1 MVFASEA
8 FENIPASMEAR
19 ESYTLTSA
27 DTFEDVFE
35 IAEDGVT
42 FQIYS
47 HNTLT
52 RV

>member
-1 MVFASEA
+1 VVFASEA

-27 DTFEDVFE
+27 DTFE

-47 HNTLT
+47 HNTLM